1 MSGVDTI
8 YALSS
13 GGMPSGVAVVRISG
27 GAVAAV
33 AEIVCGGLPAA
44 RYASLRPIRSRNGEV
59 LDEGLVIY
67 FPGPAS
73 FTGEDVLEIHL
84 HGSRAVAAAVLSELV
99 GFTGLRMAEAGEF
112 SRRAYLNGKKDL
124 AAVEG
129 LADLIAAET
138 ETQRRFA
145 QGNSSGVQSRLYQS
159 WRQRIIDMR
168 SLIEAELDFADEG
181 DIAGSVSDLVWV
193 DAARLGD
200 EIRGHLA
207 GFKRAEIV
215 LDGFKV
221 VLAGAPNAGKSSLL
235 NALAKRD
242 AAIVSDEPGTTRDLV
257 DVSLD
262 LGGMKV
268 VLTDTAGIRA
278 EPGRVE
284 KIGIERA
291 RQRIFEAD
299 LVVELVD
306 LSNPADVGL
315 QCSAPVL
322 RVGSKKDMAA
332 GTVAGL
338 DASISIDDEGSV
350 ARLLDAIEQ
359 RAFAAGLRSGEIAP
373 SRIRHVDL
381 LSICSDQLEKACGM
395 VGGLELKAEHLRRAG
410 DALGMITG
418 SIGVEDMLDVIFSRF
433 CIGK

>member
-44 RYASLRPIRSRNGEV
+44 RYASLRPIRSRNGEL

-84 HGSRAVAAAVLSELV
+84 HGSRAVAAAVLSELA

-138 ETQRRFA
+138 EAQRRFA

-181 DIAGSVSDLVWV
+181 DIAGSVSDLVWG
-193 DAARLGD
+193 DAARLGE

-268 VLTDTAGIRA
+268 VLTDTAGIR
-278 EPGRVE
+278 
-284 KIGIERA
+284 
-291 RQRIFEAD
+291 
-299 LVVELVD
+299 
-306 LSNPADVGL
+306 
-315 QCSAPVL
+315 
-322 RVGSKKDMAA
+322 
-332 GTVAGL
+332 
-338 DASISIDDEGSV
+338 
-350 ARLLDAIEQ
+350 
-359 RAFAAGLRSGEIAP
+359 
-373 SRIRHVDL
+373 
-381 LSICSDQLEKACGM
+381 
-395 VGGLELKAEHLRRAG
+395 
-410 DALGMITG
+410 
-418 SIGVEDMLDVIFSRF
+418 
-433 CIGK
+433 

>member
-44 RYASLRPIRSRNGEV
+44 RYASLKPIRSRNGE
-59 LDEGLVIY
+59 LLYEALVIY

-84 HGSRAVAAAVLSELV
+84 HGSRAVAAAVLSELA

-138 ETQRRFA
+138 EAQRRFA

-159 WRQRIIDMR
+159 WRQQIIDMR

-193 DAARLGD
+193 DAARLGE

-284 KIGIERA
+284 KNRHRT
-291 RQRIFEAD
+291 RQ
-299 LVVELVD
+299 
-306 LSNPADVGL
+306 
-315 QCSAPVL
+315 
-322 RVGSKKDMAA
+322 AA
-332 GTVAGL
+332 NFRG
-338 DASISIDDEGSV
+338 
-350 ARLLDAIEQ
+350 
-359 RAFAAGLRSGEIAP
+359 RSGC
-373 SRIRHVDL
+373 RT
-381 LSICSDQLEKACGM
+381 C
-395 VGGLELKAEHLRRAG
+395 
-410 DALGMITG
+410 
-418 SIGVEDMLDVIFSRF
+418 
-433 CIGK
+433 